1 MGQKLFSGKNYEK
14 RCEYCLKGRLPQ
26 DRSVVLCKRFGVV
39 PLDFSCRKFEY
50 DPLKRVPNR
59 IKFNAS
65 FDENEFKL

>member
-1 MGQKLFSGKNYEK
+1 MGQKLFNGKNYEK

-26 DRSVVLCKRFGVV
+26 DRSVVLCRRFGVV